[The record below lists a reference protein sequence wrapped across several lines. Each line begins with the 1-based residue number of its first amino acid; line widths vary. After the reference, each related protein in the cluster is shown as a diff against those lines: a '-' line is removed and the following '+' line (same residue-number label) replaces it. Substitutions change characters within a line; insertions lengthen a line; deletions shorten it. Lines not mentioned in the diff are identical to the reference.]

1 MSKEPIR
8 TYNLKNPIHVA
19 TKNKLSRNNLPK
31 IQDSSE
37 ENYKNPT
44 E

>member
-8 TYNLKNPIHVA
+8 IYNLKNPIHIA
-19 TKNKLSRNNLPK
+19 TETKLSRNNLPK
-31 IQDSSE
+31 IQDSFE
-37 ENYKNPT
+37 KNYKNPT